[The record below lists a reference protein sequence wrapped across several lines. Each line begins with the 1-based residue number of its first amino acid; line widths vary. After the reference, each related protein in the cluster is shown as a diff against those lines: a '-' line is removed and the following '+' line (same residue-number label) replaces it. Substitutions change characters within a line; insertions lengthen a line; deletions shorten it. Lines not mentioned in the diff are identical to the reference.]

1 MLLSKVLIVDDDP
14 TSIKILETALKGR
27 GYQVITRTEAI
38 GTSTVILRERPHVV
52 VMDVD
57 MPALN
62 GDRIVA
68 MLRAKVPE
76 TTFVL
81 CSGLPKMELLR
92 LAAKCGAAA
101 VPKGDL
107 REIVRVVESALV

>member
-1 MLLSKVLIVDDDP
+1 MRSKVLIVDDDP
-14 TSIKILETALKGR
+14 MSIKILETALKGR
-27 GYQVITRTEAI
+27 GYDVMTRTEAI

-62 GDRIVA
+62 GDRIVS
-68 MLRAKVPE
+68 MIRTKVPG

-81 CSGLPKMELLR
+81 CSGLPKDELTR
-92 LAAKCGAAA
+92 VANDCGATA
-101 VPKGDL
+101 VSKGDL

>member
-1 MLLSKVLIVDDDP
+1 MLSKVLIVDDDP
-14 TSIKILETALKGR
+14 TSIRILETALKGR
-27 GYQVITRTEAI
+27 GYEVMTRTQAL

-68 MLRAKVPE
+68 MMRSKVPE
-76 TTFVL
+76 TAFVL
-81 CSGLPKMELLR
+81 CSGLPKPELLR
-92 LAAKCGAAA
+92 LAAQCGAAA

-107 REIVRVVESALV
+107 REIVRVVESSLV